1 MNSFLFHIPAGIA
14 LALLSLIPI
23 TTSASNEV
31 EKALQLRNAEFEQEI
46 IKVAPDTYTA
56 VGFGVSPTS
65 MIVGAKGVVIIDTQ
79 IDEPAAKAV
88 LAEFRK
94 ITDAP
99 VKGII
104 LTHGHGDHTGGAHV
118 FASAGEDVQIWA
130 RQGFN
135 QESRDLAE
143 AGLTIQNQRGAR
155 QGGFLLDPE
164 HRINNGV
171 AKVYFPQRGEKSFSA
186 GAEPTHFADGERQNI
201 EIAGLELEIVAATGE
216 TYDEQYIWYE
226 KEGVVFAGDN
236 FYKSWPNLYAIRG
249 TPYRDVLTW
258 INSLGSML
266 EENPK
271 HLVGG
276 HTRPVIGQRQ
286 TIETLTNY
294 RDAIKSIFEQTISG
308 MNRGLTPDELVE
320 VVKLPEKYA
329 QLDYL
334 KEYYGNIEW
343 GVRGIFSGYLGW
355 FDGNPTTLFPLSNVE
370 EANRIAAL
378 AGGADAL
385 MAQAQASLSESPQ
398 WTAQLCDYLLALN
411 YEMNFVKL
419 LKADALEKLGS
430 QLLTATGRNYYFS
443 VAKQLRESAV
453 DSLEVTP

>member
-1 MNSFLFHIPAGIA
+1 MRTYISIA
-14 LALLSLIPI
+14 LAIAHFLYCSGSVAVDDPEALL
-23 TTSASNEV
+23 TSRS
-31 EKALQLRNAEFEQEI
+31 AEFQKDI
-46 IKVAPDTYTA
+46 IQVAPNVYTA
-56 VGFGVSPTS
+56 VGYGVSTTS
-65 MIVGAKGVVIIDTQ
+65 MIIGESGLVIIDTQ
-79 IDEPAAKAV
+79 IDPPAANAV

-104 LTHGHGDHTGGAHV
+104 LTHGHGDHTGGVQV
-118 FASAGEDVQIWA
+118 FAAAGEDVQIWA

-143 AGLTIQNQRGAR
+143 AGLTIQKQRGAR
-155 QGGFLLDPE
+155 QGGFLIDPE
-164 HRINNGV
+164 QRINNGV
-171 AKVYFPQRGEKSFSA
+171 AKVYFPQRGEESFSA
-186 GAEPTHFADGERQNI
+186 GVEPTHFAITERQSI
-201 EIAGLELEIVAATGE
+201 EIAGLKLDLVAATGE

-226 KEGVVFAGDN
+226 KEGVLFAGDN

-249 TPYRDVLTW
+249 TPYRDVLAW
-258 INSLGSML
+258 INSLTSML

-271 HLVGG
+271 LLVGG
-276 HTRPVIGQRQ
+276 HTRPILGPQQ
-286 TIETLTNY
+286 TVETLTNY
-294 RDAIKSIFEQTISG
+294 RDAIKSVFEQTIAG

-320 VVKLPEKYA
+320 VVQLPEKYA

-343 GVRGIFSGYLGW
+343 GVRAIFSGYLGW
-355 FDGNPTTLFPLSNVE
+355 FDGNPTSLFPLSDTE

-378 AGGADAL
+378 AGGEDIL
-385 MAQAQASLSESPQ
+385 LEQAQASLTESPQ

-411 YEMNFVKL
+411 YEVSRVKL
-419 LKADALEKLGS
+419 LKADALEKIGN

-443 VAKQLRESAV
+443 VAKQLRENPV
-453 DSLEVTP
+453 GIQEVAQ